1 MKMVLEGR
9 SAEAEERGS
18 LCAYRGWPDSVGLLG
33 SLFPQS
39 LFTVYQVNSYSFQE
53 FPG

>member
-1 MKMVLEGR
+1 MKTVLEGR
-9 SAEAEERGS
+9 SDEAEERGS
-18 LCAYRGWPDSVGLLG
+18 CVHTGARPDSVGLLG

-39 LFTVYQVNSYSFQE
+39 LFTVYQVNSHSFQE